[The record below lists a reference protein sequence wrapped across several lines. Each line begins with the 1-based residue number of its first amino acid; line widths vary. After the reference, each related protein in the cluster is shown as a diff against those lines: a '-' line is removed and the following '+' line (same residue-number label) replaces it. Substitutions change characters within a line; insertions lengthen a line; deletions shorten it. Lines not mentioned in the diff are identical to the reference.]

1 MGSSPEKKFSQNYQS
16 GPLSFEMF
24 YSGNK
29 IITNSGFFQN
39 YKHQLNSISKSTA
52 AHSTLILDN
61 SSVNKFEKQSN
72 GSVLIN
78 ESFKIFEKKI
88 ILEKNKWKVSACH
101 DGYQKKYGTIH
112 KREIEYSVDSNT
124 LIGKDTLSLIHI

>member
-1 MGSSPEKKFSQNYQS
+1 MDIYKKSHKHGYWKHSNSNKLGSSHLKEDV
-16 GPLSFEMF
+16 L
-24 YSGNK
+24 
-29 IITNSGFFQN
+29 
-39 YKHQLNSISKSTA
+39 
-52 AHSTLILDN
+52 
-61 SSVNKFEKQSN
+61 NKFEKQSN

-112 KREIEYSVDSNT
+112 KREIEYSFDINT
-124 LIGKDTLSLIHI
+124 LIGKDTLLKKKKILNLLISK